1 MMPERIT
8 TPLLRTLHL
17 LSVCAWIGGGIG
29 ILLLLS
35 LDYHAETASEL
46 QAYNRVIDA
55 VDDWIIAPG
64 AVTTLV
70 SGLLLAHARKLPVL
84 HAGFF
89 SLKLYGTTIAIV
101 YGLCFVA
108 PWLEKL
114 LTYSRRADLAVF
126 DDRLYAGSYLVGA
139 AGCAV
144 QSVLVLGLLLVSVL
158 RPRLVTRKRQEG
170 RSGLVTPVLP

>member
-1 MMPERIT
+1 MMSERIT

-46 QAYNRVIDA
+46 QAFNRVIDA

-70 SGLLLAHARKLPVL
+70 SGLLLAHVRKLPVL
-84 HAGFF
+84 STGFF
-89 SLKLYGTTIAIV
+89 RIKLYCTVTAIA
-101 YGLCFVA
+101 YGLFFVA
-108 PWLEKL
+108 PRLEKL
-114 LTYSRRADLAVF
+114 LIYSRMDDLAVF

-144 QSVLVLGLLLVSVL
+144 QSVLVLGLLVISVL
-158 RPRLVTRKRQEG
+158 RPRLFARRHG
-170 RSGLVTPVLP
+170 R